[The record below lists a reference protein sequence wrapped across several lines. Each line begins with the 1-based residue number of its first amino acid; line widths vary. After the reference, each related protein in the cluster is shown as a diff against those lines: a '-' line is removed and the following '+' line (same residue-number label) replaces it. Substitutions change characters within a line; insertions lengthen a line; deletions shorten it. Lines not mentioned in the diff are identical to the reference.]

1 MGRAFGALLRIAAIA
16 VRPTPSAQAAGAD
29 TELAGMYALN
39 GTNPDGTQYRGFVH
53 IAHRGE
59 SLMVSWMF
67 PKNSDGKMVLV
78 ANSVGVGIV
87 SDGMLAVSYYG
98 SGAAGIVLYR
108 IEEDGHRLAGHWTVA
123 GQNGKVYSETLIR
136 LPWEVMEPGVGGD
149 SDKDAPDNDAP
160 DKPAPDKS
168 TPDTDHSAPPP
179 SKRPARPIGSDE
191 V

>member
-1 MGRAFGALLRIAAIA
+1 MSRAFGALLLTAA
-16 VRPTPSAQAAGAD
+16 VVVCPTSSALAAGAD

-67 PKNSDGKMVLV
+67 PKNSEGKMVLV
-78 ANSVGVGIV
+78 ASSVGVGIV

-108 IEEDGHRLAGHWTVA
+108 IEEEGHRLAGQWTVA
-123 GQNGKVYSETLIR
+123 GQNGNVYSETLVK
-136 LPWEVMEPGVGGD
+136 LPWEVMEPGTGD
-149 SDKDAPDNDAP
+149 ADKNAPGKAAPDQSAP
-160 DKPAPDKS
+160 DEDK
-168 TPDTDHSAPPP
+168 APPEP
-179 SKRPARPIGSDE
+179 SKRPARPIGSGE

>member
-1 MGRAFGALLRIAAIA
+1 MGRAFGALLLTAAI
-16 VRPTPSAQAAGAD
+16 VVFPTSSALAAGAD

-59 SLMVSWMF
+59 SLVVSWMF

-98 SGAAGIVLYR
+98 SGAAGIVLYK
-108 IEEDGHRLAGHWTVA
+108 IEEAGHRLAGHWTVA
-123 GQNGKVYSETLIR
+123 GQNGNVYSETLLR
-136 LPWEVMEPGVGGD
+136 LPWEVVEPGVGGD
-149 SDKDAPDNDAP
+149 KDAPGTNAP
-160 DKPAPDKS
+160 DQRA
-168 TPDTDHSAPPP
+168 PDTDHGAPQP
-179 SKRPARPIGSDE
+179 STRPARPIGSGE